1 MYSRRTGVLQTS
13 TEGLKK
19 IENFNQNLREQ
30 YSQRNK
36 APAQNTQ
43 TGSTNSLN
51 KIKDII
57 LSEEIILIGLIL
69 LLLFETNKDYMLIGI
84 IGLLILM
91 N

>member
-30 YSQRNK
+30 YNQRNK
-36 APAQNTQ
+36 PTIQNTKR
-43 TGSTNSLN
+43 TTTNNLD

-57 LSEEIILIGLIL
+57 LSEQVILIGLIL
-69 LLLFETNKDYMLIGI
+69 LLLLEANKDYMLIGI